1 MTVRAD
7 RLIAIVLT
15 LQARGRCTAGE
26 LASHLETSE
35 RTIRRDLE
43 SLCVAGVP
51 LYSERGRGGGWRLLG
66 GHRIDL
72 TGLTAAEAQA
82 LFTATGPGSAAAL
95 GPGVAAGLA
104 AARRKVLA
112 ALPAP
117 LRAQV
122 EAAGLALLVDSSPW
136 GRSSSGTAD
145 TPAGG
150 DPHLEALREAVLA
163 GAQVVLCYEPPGR
176 PAEDRRV
183 HPHGLVCKRGVWYLV
198 ATTPAG
204 LRTYRLSRI
213 RSVAVTEDPVE
224 QPPGFDLAAT
234 WAEVGQR
241 MSARVPV
248 DLVVEVAVEAGWLA
262 RLQAMVGAWW
272 PVEETGM
279 AEDGRATATI
289 RFASVAVAAAE
300 LVRLSDHAEVLSP
313 DEVRA
318 EMAAMG
324 RRLVLRYGEQA
335 PPAAL
340 PH

>member
-1 MTVRAD
+1 MRAD

-26 LASHLETSE
+26 LAEHLEMSQ

-43 SLCVAGVP
+43 ALCTAGVP

-72 TGLTAAEAQA
+72 TGLTAREAQA
-82 LFTATGPGSAAAL
+82 LFTATGPGSATAL
-95 GPGVAAGLA
+95 GPGFADGLV

-112 ALPAP
+112 ALPEP

-122 EAAGLALLVDSSPW
+122 EAAGSALLVDPSPW
-136 GRSSSGTAD
+136 GRSSSAPVEV
-145 TPAGG
+145 PAAEG
-150 DPHLEALREAVLA
+150 PYLEALREAVLA
-163 GAQVVLCYEPPGR
+163 GVQVILSYEPPGR

-204 LRTYRLSRI
+204 LRTYRLSRV
-213 RSVAVTEDPVE
+213 RSVAVTDE
-224 QPPGFDLAAT
+224 QAEQRPGFDLAAT

-241 MSARVPV
+241 MSARAPA
-248 DLVVEVAVEAGWLA
+248 DLVVQVAVEADWLS
-262 RLQAMVGAWW
+262 RLQAMLGTWW
-272 PVEETGM
+272 PVEGTGM
-279 AEDGRATATI
+279 ADDGRATVTI
-289 RFASVAVAAAE
+289 RFASVSIAAAE

-313 DEVRA
+313 EAVRA
-318 EMAAMG
+318 EMAAIG
-324 RRLVLRYGEQA
+324 HRLVLRYGELRLLSA
-335 PPAAL
+335 PP
-340 PH
+340 H